1 MTAVVGDLPAGAGAG
16 GSEVTGDVSRRTFLV
31 GAAVAGGFMVG
42 FAGLLSGPAARA
54 EAAVGAATGVAATAL
69 VNTWVRIGTDSSVTV
84 LVGSSEM
91 GQGVYTSL
99 AQLVAEELKVDW
111 SVVRAEPAPA
121 NQAYANPGTGAQLTG
136 GSMSVR
142 GYYLSL
148 RTAGAAARDML
159 RQAAATRFGVPIGSC
174 VAAHGVVTVTG
185 SSLSAT
191 YGQLA
196 AAAALLPVPTAP
208 VLTATAAFTIIGKPV
223 PRIDI
228 PAKTRG
234 AAVYGIDVRVPGM
247 AHAVVV
253 HCPTLGGTV
262 KAVGAVPAGAT
273 AVVPVG
279 LPVPNA
285 VVVVAATT
293 WDAMRAARSLTTT
306 WTAPA
311 GATAMTSATISAQ
324 AATLMASGKP
334 VVADTA
340 GNAPAAIA
348 AAVQSIDATYA
359 LPYLA
364 HAAMEP
370 LAATASVTAGACELW
385 APTQAPGLA
394 AATAAA
400 ICGITPDKVTV
411 HTTLLGGGLGR
422 KFESDFVAHAVQ
434 AAKALGRPVKVTWSR
449 EQDFGHD
456 QYRPMALIRV
466 RAGLTAAKQVTGWW
480 DRIVS
485 PSILFQRGWVPDG
498 ALDSQATDGATG
510 LPYAITDRLV
520 EYVRHP
526 AAVPVG
532 FWRSV
537 GNSLNCFAV
546 ESAMDELAL
555 AAGVDPLALRLS
567 MLGADPRSTAVLQRV
582 AAMSGWSTP
591 PAAGHARGL
600 ALSAS
605 FGSIVAQVVDVSA
618 PTAGALKVNRVW
630 CAIDCGQVVNPD
642 TVEAQMQ
649 GGIVHGLSAA
659 LWGKMS
665 FNRGIASP
673 TNFDGYRV
681 TRMRDMP
688 VVAVSIIPST
698 APPGGVGEPGVPP
711 IAPAV
716 ANAWARLTG
725 TRVRSLPLL

>member
-1 MTAVVGDLPAGAGAG
+1 MTAVVGGGPGVAGDDE
-16 GSEVTGDVSRRTFLV
+16 SEVSGGLSRRSFLV
-31 GAAVAGGFMVG
+31 GAAVTGGFMVG
-42 FAGLLSGPAARA
+42 FAGMLSGPAARA
-54 EAAVGAATGVAATAL
+54 EAAGAAATGAVGAAL
-69 VNTWVRIGTDSSVTV
+69 VNTWVRIGTDNSVTV

-142 GYYLSL
+142 GYYTSL

-159 RQAAATRFGVPIGSC
+159 RQAAANRFGVPIGSC
-174 VAAHGVVTVTG
+174 VAAHGVVTVKGT
-185 SSLSAT
+185 SSSAT

-196 AAAALLPVPTAP
+196 AAASRLPVPTAP
-208 VLTATAAFTIIGKPV
+208 VLTQPAAFTIIGTPV
-223 PRIDI
+223 PRTDI
-228 PAKTRG
+228 PDKTRG
-234 AAVYGIDVRVPGM
+234 AATYGIDVRVPGM

-262 KAVGAVPAGAT
+262 KAVGRVPAGAT

-293 WDAMRAARSLTTT
+293 WDAMRAAESLNTT

-311 GATAMTSATISAQ
+311 GASAMTSATISAQ
-324 AATLMASGKP
+324 AATLMTSGKP
-334 VVADTA
+334 VVAETA

-348 AAVQSIDATYA
+348 AAAKRIDATYA

-400 ICGITPDKVTV
+400 ICGISADKVTV
-411 HTTLLGGGLGR
+411 HTTMLGGGLGR
-422 KFESDFVAHAVQ
+422 KFENDFVAHAVQ
-434 AAKALGRPVKVTWSR
+434 AARAVGRPVKVTWSR

-466 RAGLTAAKQVTGWW
+466 RAGLTAARKVTGWW

-485 PSILFQRGWVPDG
+485 PSILFQRGWIPDG
-498 ALDSQATDGATG
+498 ALDTQSTEGATE
-510 LPYAITDRLV
+510 LPYAIPDRLV
-520 EYVRHP
+520 EYIRHP

-555 AAGVDPLALRLS
+555 AAGVDPLTLRLS
-567 MLGADPRSTAVLQRV
+567 LLGGDQRSAAVLQRV

-591 PAAGHARGL
+591 PTAGHARGL
-600 ALSAS
+600 AICAS
-605 FGSIVAQVVDVSA
+605 FGSIVAQVVDVSS
-618 PTAGALKVNRVW
+618 PSRGALKVNKVW

-649 GGIVHGLSAA
+649 GGIVHGLTGA
-659 LWGKMS
+659 LWGRMN
-665 FNRGIASP
+665 FNHGVASP
-673 TNFDGYRV
+673 TNFDGYHM

-688 VVAVSIIPST
+688 TVAVSIVPST

-725 TRVRSLPLL
+725 TRVRTLPLL